1 MDVVER
7 MLISCC
13 ACRQGRA
20 LLEAPS
26 LRELWSRLGSFGV
39 FAVQLLD
46 PDYISRV
53 LESVPVSR
61 PAPPRGNNLFTDL
74 AEDSLPLTRSDVC
87 YPSDQ
92 QLQSTLDMASLG
104 PAVSSLQ
111 SSLSLL
117 ESSISILDEGVSD
130 FPRLCKVLQTQQH
143 FELLAEPTLREA
155 QQSLVDEIVPAIH
168 QLVSTAERHIDQ
180 LARKEESLKARS
192 ELLKGRLN
200 SSRGDSSFDGSVPP
214 SRTAE
219 STSSASLSDTKL
231 LEMKRLQQKK
241 ERLQYAIE
249 RLELQGKQRERELR
263 KSMAFV
269 SD

>member
-1 MDVVER
+1 
-7 MLISCC
+7 
-13 ACRQGRA
+13 
-20 LLEAPS
+20 
-26 LRELWSRLGSFGV
+26 
-39 FAVQLLD
+39 
-46 PDYISRV
+46 
-53 LESVPVSR
+53 
-61 PAPPRGNNLFTDL
+61 
-74 AEDSLPLTRSDVC
+74 
-87 YPSDQ
+87 
-92 QLQSTLDMASLG
+92 MASLG

-200 SSRGDSSFDGSVPP
+200 NSRRNSSLGGSVPP
-214 SRTAE
+214 PRTVE
-219 STSSASLSDTKL
+219 STSSAALSDTKL

>member
-1 MDVVER
+1 
-7 MLISCC
+7 
-13 ACRQGRA
+13 
-20 LLEAPS
+20 
-26 LRELWSRLGSFGV
+26 
-39 FAVQLLD
+39 
-46 PDYISRV
+46 
-53 LESVPVSR
+53 
-61 PAPPRGNNLFTDL
+61 
-74 AEDSLPLTRSDVC
+74 
-87 YPSDQ
+87 
-92 QLQSTLDMASLG
+92 MASLG
-104 PAVSSLQ
+104 PAVSSLR
-111 SSLSLL
+111 SSLLLL

-200 SSRGDSSFDGSVPP
+200 NSRRNSSFGGGDSVQP
-214 SRTAE
+214 SRMSE
-219 STSSASLSDTKL
+219 STSSAVLSDTKV

-263 KSMAFV
+263 KSMALV

>member
-1 MDVVER
+1 
-7 MLISCC
+7 
-13 ACRQGRA
+13 
-20 LLEAPS
+20 
-26 LRELWSRLGSFGV
+26 
-39 FAVQLLD
+39 
-46 PDYISRV
+46 
-53 LESVPVSR
+53 
-61 PAPPRGNNLFTDL
+61 
-74 AEDSLPLTRSDVC
+74 
-87 YPSDQ
+87 
-92 QLQSTLDMASLG
+92 MASLG
-104 PAVSSLQ
+104 PAVSSLR

-130 FPRLCKVLQTQQH
+130 FPRLCKVLQIQQH

-200 SSRGDSSFDGSVPP
+200 TSGRNSSFGGGVQP
-214 SRTAE
+214 SRPTE
-219 STSSASLSDTKL
+219 STSSTTLSDAKL

-249 RLELQGKQRERELR
+249 RLELQCKQRERELR

-269 SD
+269 ND